1 MNGHIYFVVY
11 TKILGEKMKI
21 MGLDRKSRDYLDSL
35 DIDSTCNEEQ
45 FIAINTLIKANIAFK
60 EKLEKFK
67 QFIDCL
73 SADRCFALWISETEE
88 LLMQSEVALSKY
100 GNEQMTEALLAET
113 HKILAEKIQELAD
126 CRLYEGHW
134 EYGVSDEAD
143 QQFDDLTELCR
154 RIWTKESK
162 AWGSL
167 ARVWKR
173 LQPIE
178 NTI

>member
-1 MNGHIYFVVY
+1 
-11 TKILGEKMKI
+11 MKI
-21 MGLDRKSRDYLDSL
+21 IGLDRKARNYLDSL
-35 DIDSTCNEEQ
+35 HIDSTYNEEQ

-73 SADRCFALWISETEE
+73 SADRCFALWIRETEE
-88 LLMQSEVALSKY
+88 LLLQSEHALSRY
-100 GNEQMTEALLAET
+100 DNEQMSEALLAET

-134 EYGVSDEAD
+134 EYGVSDAVD

-162 AWGSL
+162 AWVNL
-167 ARVWKR
+167 AKVWKR
-173 LQPIE
+173 L
-178 NTI
+178 